1 MLSWIKGIAA
11 PLAVMALTCLM
22 PFAAKADSVTY
33 HTVVTF
39 TSPGTGSV
47 IGPANTLTGTGA
59 NSSDILVAN
68 SIASA
73 TTPLLPS
80 GATIPIT
87 YGSFSMTGS
96 TVTAFVGATIQ
107 IDVFQDATVPPIGGN
122 TGTSTFVGSA
132 TATFVAPALPST
144 LDSVVL
150 QFTSGTSFTLPAG
163 PGGFPP
169 HVVYKIDDQQTIS
182 PNDVSGLGHSQISG
196 SASEQQVVPLPS
208 TASIGLVL
216 LAGLGAASMLRRRRV
231 VVA

>member
-39 TSPGTGSV
+39 TSPGSGSV

-59 NSSDILVAN
+59 NSGDTLVAN
-68 SIASA
+68 SIATA
-73 TTPLLPS
+73 TTSLFGNTAFPVS
-80 GATIPIT
+80 
-87 YGSFSMTGS
+87 YGSFTMTGS
-96 TVTAFVGATIQ
+96 TVATFVGATIQ
-107 IDVFQDATVPPIGGN
+107 IDVFQDATVPPVGGN

-132 TATFVAPALPST
+132 TATFVAPALPSS
-144 LDSVVL
+144 LDSFVL
-150 QFTSGTSFTLPAG
+150 AFTSGTSFTLPAG

-182 PNDVSGLGHSQISG
+182 PNDPSGLGHSQISG
-196 SASEQQVVPLPS
+196 SVTEQQAVPLPS